1 MIASG
6 IPSLSELLILLLLIG
21 MLIAIT
27 ADIVFVVI
35 AMVKKKNTNAGARE
49 TADRAINMHPKDHF

>member
-35 AMVKKKNTNAGARE
+35 AEVKKKNANAGTRE
-49 TADRAINMHPKDHF
+49 TADAAPNTHPKDRF